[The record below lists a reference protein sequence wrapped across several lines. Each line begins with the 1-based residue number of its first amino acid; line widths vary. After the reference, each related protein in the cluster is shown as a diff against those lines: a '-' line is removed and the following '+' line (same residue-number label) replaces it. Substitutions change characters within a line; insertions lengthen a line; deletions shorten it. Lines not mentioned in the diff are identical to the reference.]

1 MEPQFIV
8 EIDCTKEEMH
18 KTCYEYANE
27 IKFYKYGKLIVVF
40 LYVFDMIPFL
50 FFRHH
55 FNIFLSI
62 GIALFVLALILYVF
76 YMPLFL
82 QYFIIMNQN
91 NVSLKQLSLMKKRR
105 TLEDLEQIKILKK
118 GHITGIL
125 IFYQDHFEYA
135 DIINQ
140 TYLDIEYFYE
150 KDDHFVLV
158 SHSRKMVFLIRK
170 TQFLQGNSE
179 MFGQFINEKRNRLS
193 TNKT

>member
-1 MEPQFIV
+1 MEPEFIV
-8 EIDCTKEEMH
+8 EIDCTKEELH

-27 IKFYKYGKLIVVF
+27 IKAYKYGKLIVVF

-62 GIALFVLALILYVF
+62 GIGLFFFALILYVF

-82 QYFIIMNQN
+82 QYFIIINQN
-91 NVSLKQLSLMKKRR
+91 NVNLKKLSLMKKRR
-105 TLEDLEQIKILKK
+105 TIEDLEQIKILKK

-125 IFYQDHFEYA
+125 IFYQDHFEYS

-140 TYLDIEYFYE
+140 AYPDIEYFYE

-170 TQFLQGNSE
+170 AQFLQGNSE
-179 MFGQFINEKRNRLS
+179 MFGQFINKMRNHI
-193 TNKT
+193 